1 MHEFTLKF
9 FNMTCLK
16 VYRLHFR
23 STSYTNV
30 SNVSFHWPCVDISM
44 YFFGGGGGGGGGGGW
59 DGSGLRQKT
68 YNDVGMTHSYGHHV
82 TFLLYNIR

>member
-1 MHEFTLKF
+1 MFP
-9 FNMTCLK
+9 M
-16 VYRLHFR
+16 FR
-23 STSYTNV
+23 STGLALT
-30 SNVSFHWPCVDISM
+30 FLCI
-44 YFFGGGGGGGGGGGW
+44 FLGGGGGGGGW